1 MNENRPQMVP
11 EPFGVLLARAADG
24 EQDALAALYRAY
36 SPMVLGYLRA
46 NGASEP
52 EDLTG
57 EVFIGMVKGIR
68 RFRGGEPEFR
78 SWLMNI
84 THRRLL
90 DERRRKQR
98 KPTPVPLED
107 LRDRYV
113 TMNDAAIAAL
123 DRLHALGVLE
133 VVEGLTP
140 DQREVLLLHVIADL
154 PLVEVARVTG
164 RPVTATKALWRRATQ
179 TVAKRL
185 RQRGIPASVEEDEV
199 VPLRRRLLARAR
211 S

>member
-1 MNENRPQMVP
+1 MNENRATEVP
-11 EPFGVLLARAADG
+11 EAFEIILSRAAEGD
-24 EQDALAALYRAY
+24 EAALEAIYSRY

-46 NGASEP
+46 NGAAEP
-52 EDLTG
+52 EDLAG
-57 EVFIGMVKGIR
+57 EVFIGMVKGLR

-90 DERRRKQR
+90 DERRRR
-98 KPTPVPLED
+98 DRRPAPVPLEA
-107 LRDRYV
+107 LKERYV
-113 TMNDAAIAAL
+113 ATNDSAIAAL

-133 VVEGLTP
+133 VVETLTP

-164 RPVTATKALWRRATQ
+164 RPLTATKALWRRATQ
-179 TVAKRL
+179 TVARRL
-185 RQRGIPASVEEDEV
+185 RQNGIPASTEEDEV
-199 VPLRRRLLARAR
+199 VPLRKRLFTRA
-211 S
+211 